1 MQTLTGDTQR
11 SSSDTDAA
19 DVSLAA
25 AGDAQALE
33 RLYRRHVARIH
44 SLARRMIGV
53 ESADEIT
60 REVFVRAWEKLR
72 SFRGEGAFGGWLRR
86 VALNVLLARRRAL
99 AVERQRS
106 APPPAHESAA
116 ARAPRVTPDLAID
129 FENAIEELPG
139 GARQVFV
146 LHDIEGYT
154 HEEIGGMLGIA
165 TGTSKS
171 QLHRAR
177 MLLRSYFER

>member
-60 REVFVRAWEKLR
+60 QEVFVRAWEKLR

-99 AVERQRS
+99 AAERQRS
-106 APPPAHESAA
+106 APPPAM
-116 ARAPRVTPDLAID
+116 R
-129 FENAIEELPG
+129 
-139 GARQVFV
+139 ARQP
-146 LHDIEGYT
+146 GR
-154 HEEIGGMLGIA
+154 
-165 TGTSKS
+165 
-171 QLHRAR
+171 RA
-177 MLLRSYFER
+177 

>member
-25 AGDAQALE
+25 AGDAQAFE

-44 SLARRMIGV
+44 SLARRMIGA

-60 REVFVRAWEKLR
+60 QEVFVRAWEKLR

-99 AVERQRS
+99 AAERQRS
-106 APPPAHESAA
+106 APPPAHESVA
-116 ARAPRVTPDLAID
+116 ARAPLVTPDLAID

-146 LHDIEGYT
+146 QHDIEGYT

-171 QLHRAR
+171 QLHRAC